1 MEECQGSMTMPGSPD
16 QLCLRRQLSN
26 YPSPIRQEVPEVTP
40 SPSQEIVLSPVSQGG
55 GYDLHIPI
63 SEDGDNFEEARKKYL
78 QFIKSRVV
86 ELRVRRS
93 VLSQKYKKLSAFN
106 TTGQVTVIIL
116 STVLATI
123 ESTKSQLNIT
133 KDENIEWYNIFS
145 YLPLITAWSIAVL
158 TAILR
163 FFAFSERQEGISK
176 VSEAI
181 VTCKNEFKKVRYG
194 LETFGNW
201 DKSKWAVLVDTKLA
215 DTYEMYLRTMESFEK
230 HVEFQE
236 LVHYQTLLRDDMVQ
250 WERINRDI
258 DNMGKYYVSR
268 RFDESSCC
276 GTETRFDFDAYAK
289 EIETVERKIRMSKK
303 LKSEKE
309 SGIEPE
315 EEEEEVSNDL
325 ERQGSGPGPL
335 IPLSPLNDQ

>member
-1 MEECQGSMTMPGSPD
+1 MEECQRSMTMPGSPD

-26 YPSPIRQEVPEVTP
+26 YPSPVRQDDGSTTP
-40 SPSQEIVLSPVSQGG
+40 PQEILLSPVSQGG

-63 SEDGDNFEEARKKYL
+63 SEDGDNFEEARLKYL

-106 TTGQVTVIIL
+106 TSGQVSVIVL
-116 STVLATI
+116 STVLAAI
-123 ESTKSQLNIT
+123 ESTKSQLDIT
-133 KDENIEWYNIFS
+133 KTENIEWYNVFS

-163 FFAFSERQEGISK
+163 FFAFGERQEGISK

-181 VTCKNEFKKVRYG
+181 VTCKNEFKKARYG
-194 LETFGNW
+194 LETFGAW
-201 DKSKWAVLVDTKLA
+201 DRNKWTLLVDTKLA
-215 DTYEMYLRTMESFEK
+215 DAYEMYLRTMEAFEK

-236 LVHYQTLLRDDMVQ
+236 LVYYQTLLRDDMVQ

-268 RFDESSCC
+268 RFDESACSLC

-289 EIETVERKIRMSKK
+289 EIETVERRKRTASRHPPDTEQDAGQVE
-303 LKSEKE
+303 L
-309 SGIEPE
+309 GVLNEP
-315 EEEEEVSNDL
+315 
-325 ERQGSGPGPL
+325 GGHMAGPL
-335 IPLSPLNDQ
+335 VPTSPVTQD

>member
-1 MEECQGSMTMPGSPD
+1 MPGSPD

-26 YPSPIRQEVPEVTP
+26 YPSPIRRDDQTSTP
-40 SPSQEIVLSPVSQGG
+40 LPPQEILLSPVSQGG

-63 SEDGDNFEEARKKYL
+63 SEDGENFEEARKKYL
-78 QFIKSRVV
+78 QFVKSRVV

-106 TTGQVTVIIL
+106 TAGQVSVIIL

-123 ESTKSQLNIT
+123 ESTKSQLDIT
-133 KDENIEWYNIFS
+133 KAENIEWYNVFS
-145 YLPLITAWSIAVL
+145 YLPLITAWCIAVL

-163 FFAFSERQEGISK
+163 FFAFNERQEGISK
-176 VSEAI
+176 VSESI

-194 LETFGNW
+194 LETFGAW
-201 DKSKWAVLVDTKLA
+201 DRSKWVVLVETKLTDA
-215 DTYEMYLRTMESFEK
+215 YEMYLRTMEAFEK

-268 RFDESSCC
+268 RFDESSCSLC

-289 EIETVERKIRMSKK
+289 EIETVESRKRASAR
-303 LKSEKE
+303 
-309 SGIEPE
+309 GTE
-315 EEEEEVSNDL
+315 EEQNADHVGLGVMHDPE
-325 ERQGSGPGPL
+325 GSRLGPL
-335 IPLSPLNDQ
+335 VPMSPVTQS

>member
-1 MEECQGSMTMPGSPD
+1 MTMPGSPD

-26 YPSPIRQEVPEVTP
+26 YPSPIRNDCASGAPSSPEQILV
-40 SPSQEIVLSPVSQGG
+40 SPVSQGG

-63 SEDGDNFEEARKKYL
+63 SDDGDNFEEARNKYL

-106 TTGQVTVIIL
+106 TSGQVSVIVL
-116 STVLATI
+116 STILAAI
-123 ESTKSQLNIT
+123 ESTKSQLDIT
-133 KDENIEWYNIFS
+133 KAESIEWYNVFS

-181 VTCKNEFKKVRYG
+181 VACKNQFKKVRYG
-194 LETFGNW
+194 LETFGSW
-201 DKSKWAVLVDTKLA
+201 DRSKWAVLVDTKLA
-215 DTYEMYLRTMESFEK
+215 DAYEMYLRTMEAFEK

-236 LVHYQTLLRDDMVQ
+236 LVYYQTLLRDDMVQ

-268 RFDESSCC
+268 RFDESVCSWC
-276 GTETRFDFDAYAK
+276 GSETKFDFDTYAK
-289 EIETVERKIRMSKK
+289 EIETVERKKRASSSRPRDVEADQIGAGVMTDPPDQR
-303 LKSEKE
+303 E
-309 SGIEPE
+309 
-315 EEEEEVSNDL
+315 
-325 ERQGSGPGPL
+325 GPL
-335 IPLSPLNDQ
+335 VPMSPLTQS